1 MSAASA
7 IPGDPDFTFDPFT
20 TEFERDPYPTWR
32 LLREHAPVYWWE
44 SSEAWV
50 LTRHADIVAVMRD
63 EERFSADRRVW
74 ERYEEPP
81 PEFRDH
87 PVGRMAETNILALEG
102 AAHTRLRRLA
112 SVALTRRAVRGLEPL
127 MRTLIADLLRP
138 VAPRG
143 ECELVGEIASIYPVG
158 VVSRL
163 LGIPGNS
170 ERERRFKDCADA
182 LVAAANPM
190 IPPDVLLRAIANLEL
205 LVGEIEGLI
214 AEKQQSPGDDLMT
227 DMLAA
232 EESGDR
238 FSHDEIVTMIMA
250 ILVAGSETTANSM
263 ALGLFELLRHPE
275 QLARFRDDPAIRPNA
290 VYEIVRYQ
298 MPGRFLNRYAKVDA
312 TVAGVQIHKGQ
323 LLLCSIPSAQ
333 RDPEA
338 IPAPDRFDIGRKHV
352 DQTAFGIG
360 RHFCLGA
367 QLARLELEISLG
379 AILETLPGLR
389 LGCAPEDVPFRP
401 HPTVRGIQAL
411 PLRFDPVAV

>member
-1 MSAASA
+1 MSAVPTL
-7 IPGDPDFTFDPFT
+7 PGESDFVFDPFT

-32 LLREHAPVYWWE
+32 VLREHAPVYWWE
-44 SSEAWV
+44 ASNAWV

-63 EERFSADRRVW
+63 EDRFSADRRVW
-74 ERYEEPP
+74 EHYQEPP

-87 PVGRMAETNILALEG
+87 PVGRMAETNILSLEG
-102 AAHTRLRRLA
+102 ADHTRVRRLA

-127 MRTLIADLLRP
+127 MTQLIAELLAP

-143 ECELVGEIASIYPVG
+143 ECELVGEIASVYPVA

-163 LGIPGNS
+163 LGIPGSS
-170 ERERRFKDCADA
+170 ERERRFKGYADA

-190 IPPDVLLRAIANLEL
+190 IAPDVLLRAISSLEK
-205 LVGEIEGLI
+205 LVAEIEELI
-214 AEKQQSPGDDLMT
+214 AEKQAAPGDDLMT

-263 ALGLFELLRHPE
+263 ALGLFELLRHPD
-275 QLARFRDDPAIRPNA
+275 QLAHFRDDRSIRANA

-312 TVAGVQIHKGQ
+312 VLGGQNVCKGQ

-333 RDPEA
+333 RDPDA
-338 IPAPDRFDIGRKHV
+338 IEDPDRFDIARDHA

-367 QLARLELEISLG
+367 QLAKLELEISLG
-379 AILETLPGLR
+379 AILEGLPGLR

-411 PLRFDPVAV
+411 PLCFDPSGD